1 MTALPANQL
10 IQARALLQDI
20 RKFMVE
26 QTKGHHPMLDYRM
39 VDVFRG
45 LELADKGLD
54 ALIADKHY
62 TEVEALTTAYHKFM
76 EMPGMQFTDEEIRER
91 DESGNQ
97 EAMGDGSPVG

>member
-1 MTALPANQL
+1 MALLPENQL

-39 VDVFRG
+39 IDIFRG
-45 LELADKGLD
+45 LELADKGLS
-54 ALIADKHY
+54 ALISDEHY
-62 TEVEALTTAYHKFM
+62 TEVEALTTAYHQFM
-76 EMPGMQFTDEEIRER
+76 EIPGMQFTDEEIQER

-97 EAMGDGSPVG
+97 SPMDRSSSG